1 LPYADLLT
9 LKASCDCYVSL
20 HRSEGWGFGA
30 LEAMQLGLP
39 VIATAFS
46 GNLEFCT
53 PETAYNVPYRPVY
66 LKPNDYIFVQP
77 GDFWAEPD
85 EAAAAAMMQAVVDD
99 PEAAKAKGAAGKAFV
114 GEYFSQKAVGIRYQA
129 RLAESHQKRAG
140 GAAILEPET
149 PEHIVA

>member
-1 LPYADLLT
+1 
-9 LKASCDCYVSL
+9 L

-46 GNLEFCT
+46 GTLEFCT
-53 PETAYNVPYRPVY
+53 PETAYNVPFKSVY

-85 EAAAAAMMQAVVDD
+85 VAAAAAMMQSVVDD
-99 PEAAKAKGAAGKAFV
+99 PQAAKAKGAAGKAFV
-114 GEYFSQKAVGIRYQA
+114 GKHFSREAVGLRYKA
-129 RLAESHQKRAG
+129 RLLEIHQKLVS
-140 GAAILEPET
+140 GATVVEPST
-149 PEHIVA
+149 LQHVGA